1 MVMRWFLIY
10 VVVELAAVVALAWTV
25 GFGWTALLLLATF
38 AIGLA
43 LAGSQVKRHFRRL
56 RNGLDNPQGALT
68 DSALIG
74 LGTLLVVIPGLVTS
88 ALGLLLLSPPT
99 RAAARPVLSLLVARR
114 VPLIGA
120 AAAGSRRY
128 DTAGFR
134 RYDTA
139 GFRRYDTAGHGDY
152 IDGEVI
158 DVVDVEPPALPRA
171 PS

>member
-10 VVVELAAVVALAWTV
+10 VVVELAAVVALTSTI
-25 GFGWTALLLLATF
+25 GIGWTALLLLATF
-38 AIGLA
+38 AIGLL
-43 LAGSQVKRHFRRL
+43 LAGSQVKRHIRRL
-56 RNGLDNPQGALT
+56 RNGFDNPQGALT

-99 RAAARPVLSLLVARR
+99 RAAARPVLSVLVARR

-120 AAAGSRRY
+120 AAAGSRPY
-128 DTAGFR
+128 DAAGS
-134 RYDTA
+134 
-139 GFRRYDTAGHGDY
+139 RRYDTAGHGDY

-158 DVVDVEPPALPRA
+158 DVVDVEPPALPPA

>member
-10 VVVELAAVVALAWTV
+10 VVVELAAVVALASTI
-25 GFGWTALLLLATF
+25 GIGWTALLLLATF
-38 AIGLA
+38 AIGLV
-43 LAGSQVKRHFRRL
+43 LAGSQVKRHIRRL
-56 RNGLDNPQGALT
+56 RNGFDNPQGALT

-88 ALGLLLLSPPT
+88 ALGLLLLLPPT

-120 AAAGSRRY
+120 AAAGSRLY
-128 DTAGFR
+128 DAAG
-134 RYDTA
+134 
-139 GFRRYDTAGHGDY
+139 RYDTAGHGDY

>member
-10 VVVELAAVVALAWTV
+10 VVVELAAVVALASTI
-25 GFGWTALLLLATF
+25 GIGWTALLLLATF
-38 AIGLA
+38 AIGLL
-43 LAGSQVKRHFRRL
+43 LAGSQVKRHIRRL
-56 RNGLDNPQGALT
+56 RNGFDNPQGALT

-120 AAAGSRRY
+120 ATAGSRRY
-128 DTAGFR
+128 DTP
-134 RYDTA
+134 
-139 GFRRYDTAGHGDY
+139 GHGDY

-158 DVVDVEPPALPRA
+158 DVVDVEPPALPPA

>member
-10 VVVELAAVVALAWTV
+10 VVVELAAVVALTSTI
-25 GFGWTALLLLATF
+25 GIGWTALLLLATF
-38 AIGLA
+38 AIGLV
-43 LAGSQVKRHFRRL
+43 LAGSQVKRHIRRL
-56 RNGLDNPQGALT
+56 RNGFDNPQGALT

-99 RAAARPVLSLLVARR
+99 RAAARPVLSVLVARR

-120 AAAGSRRY
+120 AATGGRPY
-128 DTAGFR
+128 DTAGS
-134 RYDTA
+134 
-139 GFRRYDTAGHGDY
+139 RRYDTAGHGDY